1 MNKFKKIGI
10 AISLGIALFGGIWL
24 ASPSQAAG
32 CNKFNVVYCGTNS
45 MSELQTAYSRT
56 EIKELYK
63 EWYIT
68 STMIQG
74 GSNMREGVV
83 DANGNITVDGRV
95 VATNSITVQSK
106 AGTRQP
112 QPQRSYKTSNGY
124 TYYQYPTGQSF
135 VDGPKSYKMYAWFDN
150 DGKFI
155 TGVIKDCGNP
165 VWGTPTTPPVKP
177 ALTCDALQVTE
188 ISRNTF
194 KFNVKATAKGGAS
207 ITSYTYNFGDNNVK
221 TTNSSEIQYTY
232 AQEGSYKVTVTVNG
246 KETSEV
252 KRQSESCTKT
262 VVVKPEP
269 KTPVLACDVLQ
280 VLKIEDNTYK
290 FVVNATAKDGASIT
304 SYTYDFGDGTTK
316 TVNSSTIEHTYT
328 KYGNFKVTVIVNGK
342 ENGEVKKQSPNCEK
356 TIVIE
361 PETKLQV
368 CDLKT
373 KKYVEIKK
381 SEFDKSKYSTN
392 PNDCKE
398 APAKITICII
408 DKKELREI
416 KKEEYNES
424 KHTTDLSKCKEVPTT
439 PTTPT
444 PNTPSTPTPSPELPQ
459 TGASDVIMSALG
471 LGGLTTAT
479 IAYIAS
485 RRQM

>member
-10 AISLGIALFGGIWL
+10 AISLGFAMLGGIWL

-32 CNKFNVVYCGTNS
+32 CNSFNVVYCGTHS

-63 EWYIT
+63 QWYIT
-68 STMIQG
+68 DTMVQG

-95 VATNSITVQSK
+95 VATNAITVQSK

-124 TYYQYPTGQSF
+124 SYYQYTTGQSF

-150 DGKFI
+150 SGSFI

-165 VWGTPTTPPVKP
+165 VWGNPTTPPAKP

-194 KFNVKATAKGGAS
+194 KFSVKATAKGGAS
-207 ITSYTYNFGDNNVK
+207 ITSYTYNFGDNNIK

-232 AQEGSYKVTVTVNG
+232 AKEGSYKVTVTVNG

-262 VVVKPEP
+262 VTVKPEP
-269 KTPVLACDVLQ
+269 KM
-280 VLKIEDNTYK
+280 I
-290 FVVNATAKDGASIT
+290 
-304 SYTYDFGDGTTK
+304 
-316 TVNSSTIEHTYT
+316 
-328 KYGNFKVTVIVNGK
+328 
-342 ENGEVKKQSPNCEK
+342 
-356 TIVIE
+356 
-361 PETKLQV
+361 V
-368 CDLKT
+368 CDLNT
-373 KKYVEIKK
+373 KKYPTEIKE
-381 SEFDKSKYSTN
+381 SEFDKSKYSKN

-398 APAKITICII
+398 VPAKITVCVIEEGG
-408 DKKELREI
+408 KKYTKEI
-416 KKEEYNES
+416 KKEEFNE
-424 KHTTDLSKCKEVPTT
+424 KIHKTNLDECKE
-439 PTTPT
+439 TPT
-444 PNTPSTPTPSPELPQ
+444 PNTPSTPTPSPELPK
-459 TGASDVIMSALG
+459 TGASDAIMSALG

>member
-10 AISLGIALFGGIWL
+10 AISLGFAMLGGIWL

-32 CNKFNVVYCGTNS
+32 CNSFNVVYCGTHS

-63 EWYIT
+63 EWYVT
-68 STMIQG
+68 ETMVQG

-95 VATNSITVQSK
+95 VATNAITVQSK

-124 TYYQYPTGQSF
+124 TYYQYTTGQSF
-135 VDGPKSYKMYAWFDN
+135 VDGPKSYNIYAWFDN
-150 DGKFI
+150 NGSFI

-165 VWGTPTTPPVKP
+165 VWGNPTTPPAKP

-194 KFNVKATAKGGAS
+194 KFSVKATAKDGAS
-207 ITSYTYNFGDNNVK
+207 ITSYTYNFGDNNIK

-232 AQEGSYKVTVTVNG
+232 AKEGNYTVTITVNG
-246 KETSEV
+246 KETGEV
-252 KRQSESCTKT
+252 KRQNPNCQKT
-262 VVVKPEP
+262 VTVKPEP
-269 KTPVLACDVLQ
+269 KIIVCV
-280 VLKIEDNTYK
+280 IEEGGK
-290 FVVNATAKDGASIT
+290 K
-304 SYTYDFGDGTTK
+304 
-316 TVNSSTIEHTYT
+316 YT
-328 KYGNFKVTVIVNGK
+328 K
-342 ENGEVKKQSPNCEK
+342 
-356 TIVIE
+356 
-361 PETKLQV
+361 
-368 CDLKT
+368 
-373 KKYVEIKK
+373 
-381 SEFDKSKYSTN
+381 
-392 PNDCKE
+392 
-398 APAKITICII
+398 
-408 DKKELREI
+408 EI
-416 KKEEYNES
+416 KKEEFNE
-424 KHTTDLSKCKEVPTT
+424 KIHKTNLDECKETPAKITVCVVEEGGKKYTKEIKKEEFNEKIHKTNLDKCKE
-439 PTTPT
+439 TPT
-444 PNTPSTPTPSPELPQ
+444 PNTPSTPTPSPELPK
-459 TGASDVIMSALG
+459 TGASDAIMSALG

>member
-10 AISLGIALFGGIWL
+10 AISLGFAMLGGIWL

-32 CNKFNVVYCGTNS
+32 CNKFNVVYCGTHS

-63 EWYIT
+63 EWYVT
-68 STMIQG
+68 ETMVQG

-95 VATNSITVQSK
+95 VATNAITVQSK

-124 TYYQYPTGQSF
+124 TYYQYTTGQSF
-135 VDGPKSYKMYAWFDN
+135 VDGPKSYNIYAWFDN
-150 DGKFI
+150 NGSFI

-165 VWGTPTTPPVKP
+165 VWGNPTTPPAKP

-194 KFNVKATAKGGAS
+194 KFSVKATAKGGAS
-207 ITSYTYNFGDNNVK
+207 ITSYTYNFGDNNIK

-232 AQEGSYKVTVTVNG
+232 AKEGNYTVTITVNG
-246 KETSEV
+246 KETGEV
-252 KRQSESCTKT
+252 KRQNPNCQKT
-262 VVVKPEP
+262 VTVKPEP
-269 KTPVLACDVLQ
+269 KM
-280 VLKIEDNTYK
+280 I
-290 FVVNATAKDGASIT
+290 
-304 SYTYDFGDGTTK
+304 
-316 TVNSSTIEHTYT
+316 
-328 KYGNFKVTVIVNGK
+328 
-342 ENGEVKKQSPNCEK
+342 
-356 TIVIE
+356 
-361 PETKLQV
+361 V
-368 CDLKT
+368 CDLNT
-373 KKYVEIKK
+373 KKYPTEIKE
-381 SEFDKSKYSTN
+381 SEFDKSKHSKN

-398 APAKITICII
+398 TPAKITVCVIEEGG
-408 DKKELREI
+408 KKYTKEI
-416 KKEEYNES
+416 KKEEFNE
-424 KHTTDLSKCKEVPTT
+424 KIHKTNLDECKE
-439 PTTPT
+439 TPT
-444 PNTPSTPTPSPELPQ
+444 PTPTPSPELPK
-459 TGASDVIMSALG
+459 TGASDAIMSALG

>member
-10 AISLGIALFGGIWL
+10 AISLGFAMLGGIWL

-32 CNKFNVVYCGTNS
+32 CNKFNVVYCGTHS

-63 EWYIT
+63 EWYVT
-68 STMIQG
+68 ETMVQG

-95 VATNSITVQSK
+95 VATNAITVQSK

-124 TYYQYPTGQSF
+124 TYYQYTTGQSF
-135 VDGPKSYKMYAWFDN
+135 VDGPKSYNIYAWFDN
-150 DGKFI
+150 NGSFI

-165 VWGTPTTPPVKP
+165 VWGNPTTPPAKP

-194 KFNVKATAKGGAS
+194 KFSVKATAKGGAS
-207 ITSYTYNFGDNNVK
+207 ITSYTYNFGDNNIK

-232 AQEGSYKVTVTVNG
+232 AKEGNYTVTITVNG
-246 KETSEV
+246 KETGEV
-252 KRQSESCTKT
+252 KRQNPNCQKT
-262 VVVKPEP
+262 ITVKPEP
-269 KTPVLACDVLQ
+269 KMIVCV
-280 VLKIEDNTYK
+280 IEEGGK
-290 FVVNATAKDGASIT
+290 K
-304 SYTYDFGDGTTK
+304 
-316 TVNSSTIEHTYT
+316 YT
-328 KYGNFKVTVIVNGK
+328 K
-342 ENGEVKKQSPNCEK
+342 
-356 TIVIE
+356 
-361 PETKLQV
+361 
-368 CDLKT
+368 
-373 KKYVEIKK
+373 
-381 SEFDKSKYSTN
+381 
-392 PNDCKE
+392 
-398 APAKITICII
+398 
-408 DKKELREI
+408 EI
-416 KKEEYNES
+416 KKEEFNE
-424 KHTTDLSKCKEVPTT
+424 KIHKTNLDECKET
-439 PTTPT
+439 PAKITVCVIEEGGKKYTKEIKKEEFNEKIHKTNLDECKETPTPT
-444 PNTPSTPTPSPELPQ
+444 PNTPSTPTPSPELPT
-459 TGASDVIMSALG
+459 TGASDAIMSALG

>member
-10 AISLGIALFGGIWL
+10 AISLGFAMLGGIWL

-32 CNKFNVVYCGTNS
+32 CNKFNVVYCGTHS

-63 EWYIT
+63 EWYVT
-68 STMIQG
+68 ETMVQG

-95 VATNSITVQSK
+95 VATNAITVQSK

-124 TYYQYPTGQSF
+124 TYYQYTTGQSF
-135 VDGPKSYKMYAWFDN
+135 VDGPKSYNIYAWFDN
-150 DGKFI
+150 NGSFI

-165 VWGTPTTPPVKP
+165 VWGNPTTPPAKP

-194 KFNVKATAKGGAS
+194 KFSVKATAKGGAS
-207 ITSYTYNFGDNNVK
+207 ITSYTYNFGDNNIK

-232 AQEGSYKVTVTVNG
+232 AKEGNYTVTITVNG
-246 KETSEV
+246 KETGEV
-252 KRQSESCTKT
+252 KRQNPNCQKT
-262 VVVKPEP
+262 VTVKPEP
-269 KTPVLACDVLQ
+269 KMIVCV
-280 VLKIEDNTYK
+280 IEEGGK
-290 FVVNATAKDGASIT
+290 K
-304 SYTYDFGDGTTK
+304 
-316 TVNSSTIEHTYT
+316 YT
-328 KYGNFKVTVIVNGK
+328 K
-342 ENGEVKKQSPNCEK
+342 
-356 TIVIE
+356 
-361 PETKLQV
+361 
-368 CDLKT
+368 
-373 KKYVEIKK
+373 EIKK
-381 SEFDKSKYSTN
+381 EEFNEKIHKTN
-392 PNDCKE
+392 LDECKE
-398 APAKITICII
+398 APAKITVCVIEEGG
-408 DKKELREI
+408 KKYTKEI
-416 KKEEYNES
+416 KKEEFNE
-424 KHTTDLSKCKEVPTT
+424 KIHKTNLDECKE
-439 PTTPT
+439 TPT
-444 PNTPSTPTPSPELPQ
+444 PNTPSTPTPSPELPK
-459 TGASDVIMSALG
+459 TGASDAIMSALG

>member
-10 AISLGIALFGGIWL
+10 AISLGFAMLGGIWL

-32 CNKFNVVYCGTNS
+32 CNKFNVVYCGTHS

-63 EWYIT
+63 EWYVT
-68 STMIQG
+68 ETMVQG

-95 VATNSITVQSK
+95 VATNAITVQSK

-124 TYYQYPTGQSF
+124 TYYQYTTGQSF
-135 VDGPKSYKMYAWFDN
+135 VDGPKSYNIYAWFDN
-150 DGKFI
+150 NGSFI

-165 VWGTPTTPPVKP
+165 VWGNPTTPPAKP

-194 KFNVKATAKGGAS
+194 KFSVKATAKGGAS
-207 ITSYTYNFGDNNVK
+207 ITSYTYNFGDNNIK

-232 AQEGSYKVTVTVNG
+232 AKEGNYTVTITVNG
-246 KETSEV
+246 KETGEV
-252 KRQSESCTKT
+252 KRQNSNCQKT
-262 VVVKPEP
+262 VTVKPEP
-269 KTPVLACDVLQ
+269 KMIVCV
-280 VLKIEDNTYK
+280 IEEGGK
-290 FVVNATAKDGASIT
+290 K
-304 SYTYDFGDGTTK
+304 
-316 TVNSSTIEHTYT
+316 YT
-328 KYGNFKVTVIVNGK
+328 K
-342 ENGEVKKQSPNCEK
+342 
-356 TIVIE
+356 
-361 PETKLQV
+361 
-368 CDLKT
+368 
-373 KKYVEIKK
+373 
-381 SEFDKSKYSTN
+381 
-392 PNDCKE
+392 
-398 APAKITICII
+398 
-408 DKKELREI
+408 EI
-416 KKEEYNES
+416 KKEEFNE
-424 KHTTDLSKCKEVPTT
+424 KIHKTNLDECKET
-439 PTTPT
+439 PTKITVCVIEEGGKKYTKEIKKEEFNEKIHKTNLDECKETPTST
-444 PNTPSTPTPSPELPQ
+444 PNTPSTPTPSPELPK
-459 TGASDVIMSALG
+459 TGASDAIMSALG

>member
-10 AISLGIALFGGIWL
+10 AISLGFAMLGGIWL

-32 CNKFNVVYCGTNS
+32 CNSFNVVYCGTHS

-63 EWYIT
+63 EWYVT
-68 STMIQG
+68 ETMVQG

-95 VATNSITVQSK
+95 VATNAITVQSK

-124 TYYQYPTGQSF
+124 TYYQYTTGQSF
-135 VDGPKSYKMYAWFDN
+135 VDGPKSYNIYAWFDN
-150 DGKFI
+150 NGSFI

-165 VWGTPTTPPVKP
+165 VWGNPTTPPAKP

-194 KFNVKATAKGGAS
+194 KFSVKATAKDGAS
-207 ITSYTYNFGDNNVK
+207 ITSYTYNFGDNNIK

-232 AQEGSYKVTVTVNG
+232 AKEGNYTVTITVNG
-246 KETSEV
+246 KETGEV
-252 KRQSESCTKT
+252 KRQNPNCQKT
-262 VVVKPEP
+262 VTVKPEP
-269 KTPVLACDVLQ
+269 KMIVCV
-280 VLKIEDNTYK
+280 IEEGGK
-290 FVVNATAKDGASIT
+290 K
-304 SYTYDFGDGTTK
+304 
-316 TVNSSTIEHTYT
+316 YT
-328 KYGNFKVTVIVNGK
+328 K
-342 ENGEVKKQSPNCEK
+342 
-356 TIVIE
+356 
-361 PETKLQV
+361 
-368 CDLKT
+368 
-373 KKYVEIKK
+373 
-381 SEFDKSKYSTN
+381 
-392 PNDCKE
+392 
-398 APAKITICII
+398 
-408 DKKELREI
+408 EI
-416 KKEEYNES
+416 KKEEFNE
-424 KHTTDLSKCKEVPTT
+424 KIHKTNLDECKET
-439 PTTPT
+439 PAKITVCVIKEGGKKYTKEIKKEEFNEKIHKTNLDECKETPT
-444 PNTPSTPTPSPELPQ
+444 PNTPSTPTPSPELPK
-459 TGASDVIMSALG
+459 TGASDAIMSALG

>member
-10 AISLGIALFGGIWL
+10 AISLGFAMLGGIWL

-32 CNKFNVVYCGTNS
+32 CNSFNVVYCGTHS
-45 MSELQTAYSRT
+45 ISELQTAYSRT

-63 EWYIT
+63 EWYVT
-68 STMIQG
+68 ETMVQG

-95 VATNSITVQSK
+95 VATNAITVQSK

-124 TYYQYPTGQSF
+124 TYYQYTTGQSF
-135 VDGPKSYKMYAWFDN
+135 VDGPKSYNIYAWFDN
-150 DGKFI
+150 NGSFI

-165 VWGTPTTPPVKP
+165 VWGNPTTPPAKP

-194 KFNVKATAKGGAS
+194 KFSVKATAKGGAS
-207 ITSYTYNFGDNNVK
+207 ITSYTYNFGDSNIK

-232 AQEGSYKVTVTVNG
+232 AQEGNYTVTITVNG
-246 KETSEV
+246 KETGEV
-252 KRQSESCTKT
+252 KRQNPNCQKT
-262 VVVKPEP
+262 VTVKPEP
-269 KTPVLACDVLQ
+269 K
-280 VLKIEDNTYK
+280 I
-290 FVVNATAKDGASIT
+290 VV
-304 SYTYDFGDGTTK
+304 
-316 TVNSSTIEHTYT
+316 
-328 KYGNFKVTVIVNGK
+328 
-342 ENGEVKKQSPNCEK
+342 CE
-356 TIVIE
+356 
-361 PETKLQV
+361 
-368 CDLKT
+368 LKT
-373 KKYVEIKK
+373 NKYPVEIKE
-381 SEFDKSKYSTN
+381 SEFDKSKHSKN

-398 APAKITICII
+398 APAKIKICVIE
-408 DKKELREI
+408 KKEIREI

-424 KHTTDLSKCKEVPTT
+424 KYTTDLSKCQE
-439 PTTPT
+439 TPT
-444 PNTPSTPTPSPELPQ
+444 PNTPSTPTPSPELPK
-459 TGASDVIMSALG
+459 TGASDAIMSALG

>member
-10 AISLGIALFGGIWL
+10 AISLGFAMLGGIWL

-32 CNKFNVVYCGTNS
+32 CNSFNVVYCGTHS

-63 EWYIT
+63 EWYVT
-68 STMIQG
+68 ETMVQG

-95 VATNSITVQSK
+95 VATNAITVQSK

-124 TYYQYPTGQSF
+124 TYYQYTTGQSF
-135 VDGPKSYKMYAWFDN
+135 VDGPKSYNIYAWFDN
-150 DGKFI
+150 NGSFI

-165 VWGTPTTPPVKP
+165 VWGNPTTPPAKP

-194 KFNVKATAKGGAS
+194 KFSVKATAKGGAS
-207 ITSYTYNFGDNNVK
+207 ITSYTYNFGDSNIK

-232 AQEGSYKVTVTVNG
+232 AQEGNYTVTITVNG
-246 KETSEV
+246 KETGEV
-252 KRQSESCTKT
+252 KRQNPNCQKT
-262 VVVKPEP
+262 VTVKPEP
-269 KTPVLACDVLQ
+269 K
-280 VLKIEDNTYK
+280 I
-290 FVVNATAKDGASIT
+290 
-304 SYTYDFGDGTTK
+304 
-316 TVNSSTIEHTYT
+316 
-328 KYGNFKVTVIVNGK
+328 IV
-342 ENGEVKKQSPNCEK
+342 CE
-356 TIVIE
+356 
-361 PETKLQV
+361 
-368 CDLKT
+368 LKT
-373 KKYVEIKK
+373 NKYPVEIKE
-381 SEFDKSKYSTN
+381 SEFDKSKHSKN

-398 APAKITICII
+398 APAKIKICVIE
-408 DKKELREI
+408 KKEIREI

-424 KHTTDLSKCKEVPTT
+424 KYTTDLSKCQE
-439 PTTPT
+439 TPT
-444 PNTPSTPTPSPELPQ
+444 PNTPSTPTPSPELPK
-459 TGASDVIMSALG
+459 TGASDAIMSALG

>member
-1 MNKFKKIGI
+1 M
-10 AISLGIALFGGIWL
+10 LGGIWL

-32 CNKFNVVYCGTNS
+32 CNSFNVVYCGTHS

-63 EWYIT
+63 EWYVT
-68 STMIQG
+68 ETMVQG

-95 VATNSITVQSK
+95 VATNAITVQSK

-124 TYYQYPTGQSF
+124 TYYQYTTGQSF
-135 VDGPKSYKMYAWFDN
+135 VDGPKSYNIYAWFDN
-150 DGKFI
+150 NGSFI

-165 VWGTPTTPPVKP
+165 VWGNPTTPPAKP

-194 KFNVKATAKGGAS
+194 KFSVKATAKGGAS
-207 ITSYTYNFGDNNVK
+207 ITSYTYNFGDNNIK

-232 AQEGSYKVTVTVNG
+232 AKEGNYTVTITVNG
-246 KETSEV
+246 KETGEV
-252 KRQSESCTKT
+252 KRQNPNCQKT
-262 VVVKPEP
+262 VRVKPEP
-269 KTPVLACDVLQ
+269 KM
-280 VLKIEDNTYK
+280 
-290 FVVNATAKDGASIT
+290 
-304 SYTYDFGDGTTK
+304 
-316 TVNSSTIEHTYT
+316 
-328 KYGNFKVTVIVNGK
+328 IV
-342 ENGEVKKQSPNCEK
+342 CE
-356 TIVIE
+356 
-361 PETKLQV
+361 
-368 CDLKT
+368 LKT
-373 KKYVEIKK
+373 NKYPVEIKE
-381 SEFDKSKYSTN
+381 SEFDKSKHSKD

-398 APAKITICII
+398 APAKITVCVIEEGG
-408 DKKELREI
+408 KKYTKEI
-416 KKEEYNES
+416 KKEEFNE
-424 KHTTDLSKCKEVPTT
+424 KIHKTNLDECKE
-439 PTTPT
+439 TPT
-444 PNTPSTPTPSPELPQ
+444 PTPTPSPELPK
-459 TGASDVIMSALG
+459 TGASDAIMSALG

>member
-10 AISLGIALFGGIWL
+10 AISLGFAMLGGIWL

-32 CNKFNVVYCGTNS
+32 CNKFNVVYCGTHS

-124 TYYQYPTGQSF
+124 TYYQYTTGQSF
-135 VDGPKSYKMYAWFDN
+135 VDGPKSYNIYAWFDN
-150 DGKFI
+150 NGSFI

-165 VWGTPTTPPVKP
+165 VWGPP
-177 ALTCDALQVTE
+177 
-188 ISRNTF
+188 
-194 KFNVKATAKGGAS
+194 TAKGGAS
-207 ITSYTYNFGDNNVK
+207 ITSYTYNFGDNNIK

-232 AQEGSYKVTVTVNG
+232 AKEGNYTVTITVNG
-246 KETSEV
+246 KETGEV
-252 KRQSESCTKT
+252 KRQNPNCQKT
-262 VVVKPEP
+262 VTVKPEP
-269 KTPVLACDVLQ
+269 KMIVCV
-280 VLKIEDNTYK
+280 IEEGGK
-290 FVVNATAKDGASIT
+290 K
-304 SYTYDFGDGTTK
+304 
-316 TVNSSTIEHTYT
+316 YT
-328 KYGNFKVTVIVNGK
+328 K
-342 ENGEVKKQSPNCEK
+342 
-356 TIVIE
+356 
-361 PETKLQV
+361 
-368 CDLKT
+368 
-373 KKYVEIKK
+373 
-381 SEFDKSKYSTN
+381 
-392 PNDCKE
+392 
-398 APAKITICII
+398 
-408 DKKELREI
+408 EI
-416 KKEEYNES
+416 KKEEFNE
-424 KHTTDLSKCKEVPTT
+424 KIHKTNLDECKE
-439 PTTPT
+439 TPT
-444 PNTPSTPTPSPELPQ
+444 PNTPSTPTPSPELPK
-459 TGASDVIMSALG
+459 TGASDAIMSALG

>member
-10 AISLGIALFGGIWL
+10 AISLGFAMLGGIWL

-32 CNKFNVVYCGTNS
+32 CNKFNVVYCGTHS

-124 TYYQYPTGQSF
+124 TYYQYTTGQSF
-135 VDGPKSYKMYAWFDN
+135 VDGPKSYNIYAWFDN
-150 DGKFI
+150 NGSFI

-165 VWGTPTTPPVKP
+165 VWGNPTTPPAKP

-194 KFNVKATAKGGAS
+194 KFSVKATAKGGAS
-207 ITSYTYNFGDNNVK
+207 ITSYTYNFGDNNIK

-232 AQEGSYKVTVTVNG
+232 AKEGNYTVTITVNG
-246 KETSEV
+246 KETGEV
-252 KRQSESCTKT
+252 KRQNPNCQKT
-262 VVVKPEP
+262 VTVKPEP
-269 KTPVLACDVLQ
+269 KMIVCV
-280 VLKIEDNTYK
+280 IEEGGK
-290 FVVNATAKDGASIT
+290 K
-304 SYTYDFGDGTTK
+304 
-316 TVNSSTIEHTYT
+316 YT
-328 KYGNFKVTVIVNGK
+328 K
-342 ENGEVKKQSPNCEK
+342 
-356 TIVIE
+356 
-361 PETKLQV
+361 
-368 CDLKT
+368 
-373 KKYVEIKK
+373 
-381 SEFDKSKYSTN
+381 
-392 PNDCKE
+392 
-398 APAKITICII
+398 
-408 DKKELREI
+408 EI
-416 KKEEYNES
+416 KKEEFNE
-424 KHTTDLSKCKEVPTT
+424 KIHKTNLDECKET
-439 PTTPT
+439 PAKITVCVIEEGGKKYTKEIKKEEFNEKIHKTNLDECKETPTPT
-444 PNTPSTPTPSPELPQ
+444 PNTPSTPTPSPELPK
-459 TGASDVIMSALG
+459 TGASDAIMSALG

>member
-10 AISLGIALFGGIWL
+10 AISLGFAMLGGIWL

-32 CNKFNVVYCGTNS
+32 CNKFNVVYCGTHS

-63 EWYIT
+63 EWYVT
-68 STMIQG
+68 ETMVQG

-95 VATNSITVQSK
+95 VATNAITVQSK

-124 TYYQYPTGQSF
+124 TYYQYTTGQSF
-135 VDGPKSYKMYAWFDN
+135 VDGPKSYNIYAWFDN
-150 DGKFI
+150 NGSFI

-165 VWGTPTTPPVKP
+165 VWGNPTTPPAKP

-194 KFNVKATAKGGAS
+194 KFSVKATAKGGAS
-207 ITSYTYNFGDNNVK
+207 ITSYTYNFGDNNIK

-232 AQEGSYKVTVTVNG
+232 AKEGSYTVTITVNG
-246 KETSEV
+246 KETGEV
-252 KRQSESCTKT
+252 KRQNPNCQKT
-262 VVVKPEP
+262 VTVKPEP
-269 KTPVLACDVLQ
+269 KMIVCV
-280 VLKIEDNTYK
+280 IEEGGK
-290 FVVNATAKDGASIT
+290 K
-304 SYTYDFGDGTTK
+304 
-316 TVNSSTIEHTYT
+316 YT
-328 KYGNFKVTVIVNGK
+328 K
-342 ENGEVKKQSPNCEK
+342 
-356 TIVIE
+356 
-361 PETKLQV
+361 
-368 CDLKT
+368 
-373 KKYVEIKK
+373 EIKK
-381 SEFDKSKYSTN
+381 EEFNEKIHKTN
-392 PNDCKE
+392 LDECKE
-398 APAKITICII
+398 APAKITVCVIEEGG
-408 DKKELREI
+408 KKYTKDI
-416 KKEEYNES
+416 KKEEFNGKIHKTNLDE
-424 KHTTDLSKCKEVPTT
+424 CKET
-439 PTTPT
+439 PTPT
-444 PNTPSTPTPSPELPQ
+444 PNTPSTPTPSPELPK
-459 TGASDVIMSALG
+459 TGASDAIMSALG

>member
-10 AISLGIALFGGIWL
+10 AISLGFAMLGGIWL

-32 CNKFNVVYCGTNS
+32 CNSFNVVYCGTHS

-63 EWYIT
+63 EWYVT
-68 STMIQG
+68 ETMVQG

-95 VATNSITVQSK
+95 VATNAITVQSK

-124 TYYQYPTGQSF
+124 TYYQYTTGQSF
-135 VDGPKSYKMYAWFDN
+135 VDGPKSYNIYAWFDN
-150 DGKFI
+150 NGSFI

-165 VWGTPTTPPVKP
+165 VWGNPTTPPAKP

-194 KFNVKATAKGGAS
+194 KFSVKATAKGGAS
-207 ITSYTYNFGDNNVK
+207 ITSYTYNFGDNNIK

-232 AQEGSYKVTVTVNG
+232 AKEGSYTVTITVNG
-246 KETSEV
+246 KEAGEV
-252 KRQSESCTKT
+252 KRQNPNCQKT
-262 VVVKPEP
+262 VTVKPEP
-269 KTPVLACDVLQ
+269 KM
-280 VLKIEDNTYK
+280 I
-290 FVVNATAKDGASIT
+290 
-304 SYTYDFGDGTTK
+304 
-316 TVNSSTIEHTYT
+316 
-328 KYGNFKVTVIVNGK
+328 
-342 ENGEVKKQSPNCEK
+342 
-356 TIVIE
+356 
-361 PETKLQV
+361 V
-368 CDLKT
+368 CDLNT
-373 KKYVEIKK
+373 KKYPTEIKE
-381 SEFDKSKYSTN
+381 SEFDKSKHSKN

-398 APAKITICII
+398 APAKIKICVIE
-408 DKKELREI
+408 KKEIREI

-424 KHTTDLSKCKEVPTT
+424 KYTTDLSKCQE
-439 PTTPT
+439 TPT
-444 PNTPSTPTPSPELPQ
+444 PNTPSTPTPSPELPK
-459 TGASDVIMSALG
+459 TGASDAIMSALG

>member
-10 AISLGIALFGGIWL
+10 AISLGFAMLGGIWL

-32 CNKFNVVYCGTNS
+32 CNSFNVVYCGTHS

-63 EWYIT
+63 EWYVT
-68 STMIQG
+68 ETMVQG

-95 VATNSITVQSK
+95 VATNAITVQSK

-124 TYYQYPTGQSF
+124 TYYQYTTGQSF
-135 VDGPKSYKMYAWFDN
+135 VDGPKSYNIYAWFDN
-150 DGKFI
+150 NGSFI

-165 VWGTPTTPPVKP
+165 VWGNPTTPPAKP

-194 KFNVKATAKGGAS
+194 KFSVKATAKGGAS
-207 ITSYTYNFGDNNVK
+207 ITSYTYNFGDNNIK

-232 AQEGSYKVTVTVNG
+232 AKEGNYTVTITVNG
-246 KETSEV
+246 KETGEV
-252 KRQSESCTKT
+252 KRQNSNCQKT
-262 VVVKPEP
+262 VTVKPEP
-269 KTPVLACDVLQ
+269 KMIVCV
-280 VLKIEDNTYK
+280 IEEGGK
-290 FVVNATAKDGASIT
+290 K
-304 SYTYDFGDGTTK
+304 
-316 TVNSSTIEHTYT
+316 YT
-328 KYGNFKVTVIVNGK
+328 K
-342 ENGEVKKQSPNCEK
+342 
-356 TIVIE
+356 
-361 PETKLQV
+361 
-368 CDLKT
+368 
-373 KKYVEIKK
+373 
-381 SEFDKSKYSTN
+381 
-392 PNDCKE
+392 
-398 APAKITICII
+398 
-408 DKKELREI
+408 EI
-416 KKEEYNES
+416 KKEEFNE
-424 KHTTDLSKCKEVPTT
+424 KIHKTNLDECKET
-439 PTTPT
+439 PAKITVCVIEEGGKKYTKEIKKEEFNEKIHKTNLDECKETPT
-444 PNTPSTPTPSPELPQ
+444 PNTPSTPTPSPELPK
-459 TGASDVIMSALG
+459 TGASDAIMSALG

>member
-10 AISLGIALFGGIWL
+10 AISLGFAMLGGIWL

-32 CNKFNVVYCGTNS
+32 CNKFNVVYCGTHS

-63 EWYIT
+63 EWYVT
-68 STMIQG
+68 ETMVQG

-95 VATNSITVQSK
+95 VATNAITVQSK

-124 TYYQYPTGQSF
+124 TYYQYTTGQSF
-135 VDGPKSYKMYAWFDN
+135 VDGPKSYNIYAWFDN
-150 DGKFI
+150 NGSFI

-165 VWGTPTTPPVKP
+165 VWGNPTTPPAKP

-194 KFNVKATAKGGAS
+194 KFSVKATAKGGAS
-207 ITSYTYNFGDNNVK
+207 ITSYTYNFGDNNIK

-232 AQEGSYKVTVTVNG
+232 AKEGNYTVTITVNG
-246 KETSEV
+246 KETGEV
-252 KRQSESCTKT
+252 KRQNPNCQKT
-262 VVVKPEP
+262 VTVKPEP
-269 KTPVLACDVLQ
+269 KM
-280 VLKIEDNTYK
+280 I
-290 FVVNATAKDGASIT
+290 
-304 SYTYDFGDGTTK
+304 
-316 TVNSSTIEHTYT
+316 
-328 KYGNFKVTVIVNGK
+328 
-342 ENGEVKKQSPNCEK
+342 
-356 TIVIE
+356 
-361 PETKLQV
+361 V
-368 CDLKT
+368 CDLNT
-373 KKYVEIKK
+373 KKYPTEIKE
-381 SEFDKSKYSTN
+381 SEFDKSKHSKN

-398 APAKITICII
+398 VPAKITVCVIEEGG
-408 DKKELREI
+408 KKYTKEI
-416 KKEEYNES
+416 KKEEFNE
-424 KHTTDLSKCKEVPTT
+424 KIHKTNLDECKE
-439 PTTPT
+439 TPT
-444 PNTPSTPTPSPELPQ
+444 PNTPSTPTPSPELPK
-459 TGASDVIMSALG
+459 TGASDAIMSALG

>member
-1 MNKFKKIGI
+1 MDKFKKIGI
-10 AISLGIALFGGIWL
+10 AISLGFAMLGGIWL

-32 CNKFNVVYCGTNS
+32 CNSFNVVYCGTHS

-63 EWYIT
+63 EWYVT
-68 STMIQG
+68 ETMVQG

-95 VATNSITVQSK
+95 VATNAITVQSK

-124 TYYQYPTGQSF
+124 TYYQYTTGQSF
-135 VDGPKSYKMYAWFDN
+135 VDGPKSYNVYAWFDN
-150 DGKFI
+150 NGSFI

-165 VWGTPTTPPVKP
+165 VWGNPTTPPAKP

-194 KFNVKATAKGGAS
+194 KFSVKATAKGGAS
-207 ITSYTYNFGDNNVK
+207 ITSYTYNFGDNNIK

-232 AQEGSYKVTVTVNG
+232 AKEGNYTVTITVNG
-246 KETSEV
+246 KETGEV
-252 KRQSESCTKT
+252 KRQNPNCQKT
-262 VVVKPEP
+262 VTVKPGP
-269 KTPVLACDVLQ
+269 K
-280 VLKIEDNTYK
+280 I
-290 FVVNATAKDGASIT
+290 VV
-304 SYTYDFGDGTTK
+304 
-316 TVNSSTIEHTYT
+316 
-328 KYGNFKVTVIVNGK
+328 
-342 ENGEVKKQSPNCEK
+342 CE
-356 TIVIE
+356 
-361 PETKLQV
+361 
-368 CDLKT
+368 LKT
-373 KKYVEIKK
+373 NKYPVEIKE
-381 SEFDKSKYSTN
+381 SEFDKSKHSKN

-398 APAKITICII
+398 APAKIKICVIE
-408 DKKELREI
+408 KKEIREI

-424 KHTTDLSKCKEVPTT
+424 KYTTDLSKCQE
-439 PTTPT
+439 TPT
-444 PNTPSTPTPSPELPQ
+444 PNTPSTPTPSPELPK
-459 TGASDVIMSALG
+459 TGASDAIMSALG

>member
-10 AISLGIALFGGIWL
+10 AISLGFAMLGGIWL

-32 CNKFNVVYCGTNS
+32 CNSFNVVYCGTRS

-63 EWYIT
+63 EWYVT
-68 STMIQG
+68 ETMVQG

-95 VATNSITVQSK
+95 VATNAITVQSK

-124 TYYQYPTGQSF
+124 TYYQYTTGQSF
-135 VDGPKSYKMYAWFDN
+135 VDGPKSYNIYAWFDN
-150 DGKFI
+150 NGSFI

-165 VWGTPTTPPVKP
+165 VWGNPTTPPTKP

-194 KFNVKATAKGGAS
+194 KFSVKATAKGGAS
-207 ITSYTYNFGDNNVK
+207 ITSYTYNFGDSNIK

-232 AQEGSYKVTVTVNG
+232 VQEGNYTVTITVNG
-246 KETSEV
+246 KETGEV
-252 KRQSESCTKT
+252 KRQNPNCQKT
-262 VVVKPEP
+262 VTVKPEP
-269 KTPVLACDVLQ
+269 K
-280 VLKIEDNTYK
+280 I
-290 FVVNATAKDGASIT
+290 VV
-304 SYTYDFGDGTTK
+304 
-316 TVNSSTIEHTYT
+316 
-328 KYGNFKVTVIVNGK
+328 
-342 ENGEVKKQSPNCEK
+342 CE
-356 TIVIE
+356 
-361 PETKLQV
+361 
-368 CDLKT
+368 LKT
-373 KKYVEIKK
+373 NKYPVEIKE
-381 SEFDKSKYSTN
+381 SEFDKSKHSKN

-398 APAKITICII
+398 APAKIKICVIE
-408 DKKELREI
+408 KKEIREI

-424 KHTTDLSKCKEVPTT
+424 KYTTDLSKCQE
-439 PTTPT
+439 TPT
-444 PNTPSTPTPSPELPQ
+444 PNTPSTPTPSPELPK
-459 TGASDVIMSALG
+459 TGAGDAIMSALG

>member
-1 MNKFKKIGI
+1 
-10 AISLGIALFGGIWL
+10 
-24 ASPSQAAG
+24 
-32 CNKFNVVYCGTNS
+32 

-63 EWYIT
+63 EWYVT
-68 STMIQG
+68 ETMVQG

-95 VATNSITVQSK
+95 VATNAITVQSK

-124 TYYQYPTGQSF
+124 TYYQYTTGQSF
-135 VDGPKSYKMYAWFDN
+135 VDGPKSYNIYAWFDN
-150 DGKFI
+150 NGSFI

-165 VWGTPTTPPVKP
+165 VWGNPTTPPAKP

-194 KFNVKATAKGGAS
+194 KFSVKATAKGGAS
-207 ITSYTYNFGDNNVK
+207 ITSYTYNFGDSNIK

-232 AQEGSYKVTVTVNG
+232 AQEGNYTVTITVNG
-246 KETSEV
+246 KEAGEV
-252 KRQSESCTKT
+252 KRQNPNCQKT
-262 VVVKPEP
+262 VTVKPEP
-269 KTPVLACDVLQ
+269 K
-280 VLKIEDNTYK
+280 I
-290 FVVNATAKDGASIT
+290 VV
-304 SYTYDFGDGTTK
+304 
-316 TVNSSTIEHTYT
+316 
-328 KYGNFKVTVIVNGK
+328 
-342 ENGEVKKQSPNCEK
+342 CE
-356 TIVIE
+356 
-361 PETKLQV
+361 
-368 CDLKT
+368 LKT
-373 KKYVEIKK
+373 NKYPVEIKE
-381 SEFDKSKYSTN
+381 SEFDKSKHSKN

-398 APAKITICII
+398 APAKIKICVIE
-408 DKKELREI
+408 KKEIREI

-424 KHTTDLSKCKEVPTT
+424 KYTTDLSKCQE
-439 PTTPT
+439 TPT
-444 PNTPSTPTPSPELPQ
+444 PNTPSTPTPSPELPK
-459 TGASDVIMSALG
+459 TGASDAIMSALG

>member
-1 MNKFKKIGI
+1 MDKFKKIGI
-10 AISLGIALFGGIWL
+10 AISLGFAMLGGIWL
-24 ASPSQAAG
+24 ASPSQAAS
-32 CNKFNVVYCGTNS
+32 CNSFNVVYCGTHS

-63 EWYIT
+63 EWYVT
-68 STMIQG
+68 ETMVQG

-95 VATNSITVQSK
+95 VATNAITVQSK

-124 TYYQYPTGQSF
+124 TYYQYTTGQSF
-135 VDGPKSYKMYAWFDN
+135 VDGPKSYNIYAWFDN
-150 DGKFI
+150 SGSFI

-165 VWGTPTTPPVKP
+165 VWGNPTTPPAKP

-194 KFNVKATAKGGAS
+194 KFSVKATAKDGAS
-207 ITSYTYNFGDNNVK
+207 ITSYTYNFGDNNIK

-232 AQEGSYKVTVTVNG
+232 AKEGNYTVTITVNG
-246 KETSEV
+246 KETGEV
-252 KRQSESCTKT
+252 KRQNPNCQKT
-262 VVVKPEP
+262 VTVKPEP
-269 KTPVLACDVLQ
+269 KM
-280 VLKIEDNTYK
+280 I
-290 FVVNATAKDGASIT
+290 
-304 SYTYDFGDGTTK
+304 
-316 TVNSSTIEHTYT
+316 
-328 KYGNFKVTVIVNGK
+328 
-342 ENGEVKKQSPNCEK
+342 
-356 TIVIE
+356 
-361 PETKLQV
+361 V
-368 CDLKT
+368 CDLNT
-373 KKYVEIKK
+373 KKYPTEIKE
-381 SEFDKSKYSTN
+381 SEFDKSKHSKN

-398 APAKITICII
+398 APAKIKICVIE
-408 DKKELREI
+408 KKEIREI

-424 KHTTDLSKCKEVPTT
+424 KYTTDLSKCQE
-439 PTTPT
+439 TPT
-444 PNTPSTPTPSPELPQ
+444 PNTPSTPTPSPELPK
-459 TGASDVIMSALG
+459 TGASDAIMSALG

>member
-10 AISLGIALFGGIWL
+10 AISLGFAMLGGIWL
-24 ASPSQAAG
+24 ASPSRAAG
-32 CNKFNVVYCGTNS
+32 CNSFNVVYCGTHS

-63 EWYIT
+63 EWYVT
-68 STMIQG
+68 ETMVQG

-95 VATNSITVQSK
+95 VATNAITVQSK

-124 TYYQYPTGQSF
+124 TYYQYTTGQSF
-135 VDGPKSYKMYAWFDN
+135 VDGPKSYNIYAWFDN
-150 DGKFI
+150 NGSFI

-165 VWGTPTTPPVKP
+165 VWGNPTTPPAKP

-194 KFNVKATAKGGAS
+194 KFSVKATAKDGAS
-207 ITSYTYNFGDNNVK
+207 ITSYTYNFGDNNIK

-232 AQEGSYKVTVTVNG
+232 AKEGNYTVTITVNG
-246 KETSEV
+246 KETGEV
-252 KRQSESCTKT
+252 KRQNPNCQKT
-262 VVVKPEP
+262 VTVKPEP
-269 KTPVLACDVLQ
+269 KM
-280 VLKIEDNTYK
+280 I
-290 FVVNATAKDGASIT
+290 
-304 SYTYDFGDGTTK
+304 
-316 TVNSSTIEHTYT
+316 
-328 KYGNFKVTVIVNGK
+328 
-342 ENGEVKKQSPNCEK
+342 
-356 TIVIE
+356 
-361 PETKLQV
+361 V
-368 CDLKT
+368 CDLNT
-373 KKYVEIKK
+373 KKYPTEIKE
-381 SEFDKSKYSTN
+381 SEFDKSKHSKN

-398 APAKITICII
+398 APAKITVCVIEEGG
-408 DKKELREI
+408 KKYTKEI
-416 KKEEYNES
+416 KKEEFNE
-424 KHTTDLSKCKEVPTT
+424 KIHKTNLDECKE
-439 PTTPT
+439 TPT
-444 PNTPSTPTPSPELPQ
+444 PNTPSTPTPSPELPK
-459 TGASDVIMSALG
+459 TGASDAIMSALG

>member
-10 AISLGIALFGGIWL
+10 AISLGFAMLGGIWL

-32 CNKFNVVYCGTNS
+32 CNKFNVVYCGTHS

-63 EWYIT
+63 EWYVT
-68 STMIQG
+68 ETMVQG

-95 VATNSITVQSK
+95 VATNAITVQSK

-124 TYYQYPTGQSF
+124 TYYQYTTGQSF
-135 VDGPKSYKMYAWFDN
+135 VDGPKSYNIYAWFDN
-150 DGKFI
+150 NGSFI

-165 VWGTPTTPPVKP
+165 VWGNPTTPPAKP

-194 KFNVKATAKGGAS
+194 KFSVKATAKGGAS
-207 ITSYTYNFGDNNVK
+207 ITSYTYNFGDNNIK

-232 AQEGSYKVTVTVNG
+232 AKEGNYTVTITVNG
-246 KETSEV
+246 KETGEV
-252 KRQSESCTKT
+252 KRQNPNCQKT
-262 VVVKPEP
+262 ITVKPEP
-269 KTPVLACDVLQ
+269 KMIVCV
-280 VLKIEDNTYK
+280 IEEGGK
-290 FVVNATAKDGASIT
+290 K
-304 SYTYDFGDGTTK
+304 
-316 TVNSSTIEHTYT
+316 YT
-328 KYGNFKVTVIVNGK
+328 K
-342 ENGEVKKQSPNCEK
+342 
-356 TIVIE
+356 
-361 PETKLQV
+361 
-368 CDLKT
+368 
-373 KKYVEIKK
+373 
-381 SEFDKSKYSTN
+381 
-392 PNDCKE
+392 
-398 APAKITICII
+398 
-408 DKKELREI
+408 EI
-416 KKEEYNES
+416 KKEEFNE
-424 KHTTDLSKCKEVPTT
+424 KIHKTNLDECKET
-439 PTTPT
+439 PAKIKVCIVEEGGKKYTKEIKKEEFNGKIHKTNLDECKEIPTPT
-444 PNTPSTPTPSPELPQ
+444 PNTPSTPTPSPELPK
-459 TGASDVIMSALG
+459 TGASDAIMSALG

>member
-10 AISLGIALFGGIWL
+10 AISLGFAMLGGIWL

-32 CNKFNVVYCGTNS
+32 CNSFNVVYCGTHS

-63 EWYIT
+63 EWYVT
-68 STMIQG
+68 ETMVQG

-95 VATNSITVQSK
+95 VATNAITVQSK

-124 TYYQYPTGQSF
+124 TYYQYTTGQSF
-135 VDGPKSYKMYAWFDN
+135 VDGPKSYNVYAWFDN
-150 DGKFI
+150 NGSFI

-165 VWGTPTTPPVKP
+165 VWGNPTTPPAKP

-194 KFNVKATAKGGAS
+194 KFSVKATAKDGAS
-207 ITSYTYNFGDNNVK
+207 ITSYTYNFGDNNIK

-232 AQEGSYKVTVTVNG
+232 AKEGNYTVTITVNG
-246 KETSEV
+246 KETGEV
-252 KRQSESCTKT
+252 KRQNPNCQKT
-262 VVVKPEP
+262 VTVKPEP
-269 KTPVLACDVLQ
+269 KM
-280 VLKIEDNTYK
+280 I
-290 FVVNATAKDGASIT
+290 
-304 SYTYDFGDGTTK
+304 
-316 TVNSSTIEHTYT
+316 
-328 KYGNFKVTVIVNGK
+328 
-342 ENGEVKKQSPNCEK
+342 
-356 TIVIE
+356 
-361 PETKLQV
+361 V
-368 CDLKT
+368 CDLNT
-373 KKYVEIKK
+373 KKYPTEIKE
-381 SEFDKSKYSTN
+381 SEFDKSKHSKN

-398 APAKITICII
+398 APAKITVCVIEEGG
-408 DKKELREI
+408 KKYTKEI
-416 KKEEYNES
+416 KKEEFNE
-424 KHTTDLSKCKEVPTT
+424 KIHKTNLDECKE
-439 PTTPT
+439 TPT
-444 PNTPSTPTPSPELPQ
+444 PNTPSTPTPSPELPT
-459 TGASDVIMSALG
+459 TGASDAIMSALG